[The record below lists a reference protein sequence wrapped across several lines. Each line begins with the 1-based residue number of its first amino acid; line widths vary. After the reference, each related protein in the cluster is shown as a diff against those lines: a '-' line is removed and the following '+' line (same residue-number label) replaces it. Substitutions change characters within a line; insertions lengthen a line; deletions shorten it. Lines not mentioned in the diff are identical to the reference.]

1 MMQMLK
7 TKTLSYL
14 ILIFSALFS
23 LCAYPKGGGVHV
35 NGYFRSN
42 GTYVQPHYRS
52 APDHNFYNNW
62 STRGNINPYT
72 GKMGTKEYPKNSNS
86 YKYTTKP
93 SRRFSTSIPTAT
105 APAFVGSNSPTKQY
119 AYPGE
124 DFMEIQ
130 KKKDIQ
136 RALYWKRKGYNFDPN
151 YTTSFMM
158 DQKVKDIERAR
169 YWKSKGYDFDP
180 NSTTSFMMDQKV
192 EDIQRANYWKTK
204 GYNFNPDYMTGFMM
218 DQKVSDI
225 QRAAYWKAKGMDFNP
240 DYMTSFMMDMEAS
253 NKGIH

>member
-1 MMQMLK
+1 MLMDTFEVMEPTYSLITALHRTIIFIITGVREGISIPIQEK
-7 TKTLSYL
+7 WGQRNTLKIQIVTNIPPNHLAVSAHLFPLPPHLLLWVQTRLLNNTRIRAKTLWK
-14 ILIFSALFS
+14 F
-23 LCAYPKGGGVHV
+23 K
-35 NGYFRSN
+35 
-42 GTYVQPHYRS
+42 
-52 APDHNFYNNW
+52 
-62 STRGNINPYT
+62 
-72 GKMGTKEYPKNSNS
+72 
-86 YKYTTKP
+86 
-93 SRRFSTSIPTAT
+93 
-105 APAFVGSNSPTKQY
+105 
-119 AYPGE
+119 
-124 DFMEIQ
+124 